1 MGLKTLHVHRSAGFT
16 LLEVLIAVFV
26 AATALLAVWK
36 LHARE
41 AGLVQDIEFQATAP
55 FLAEHV
61 LAKIDALPPER
72 HVSGPCN
79 VDDTAVSSGKL
90 PLRCEILIEWMDPK
104 PWKSLGASVERI
116 DVTVSDA
123 SETNRFHLRSYRFY
137 PMASD
142 SRGGRK

>member
-1 MGLKTLHVHRSAGFT
+1 MGLKMLHVNRSAGFT

-41 AGLVQDIEFQATAP
+41 AGLVQDIQFQAAAP

-72 HVSGPCN
+72 HVSGPCR
-79 VDDTAVSSGKL
+79 VGDTEASSGRT
-90 PLRCEILIEWMDPK
+90 PLRCEILIEWMDPR
-104 PWKSLGASVERI
+104 PSLGASVERI

>member
-1 MGLKTLHVHRSAGFT
+1 MGLNKLHAHRSTGFT

-41 AGLVQDIEFQATAP
+41 AGLVQDIQFQATAP
-55 FLAEHV
+55 FLAEQT
-61 LAKIDALPPER
+61 LAEIDALPPER
-72 HVSGPCN
+72 HASGPCR
-79 VDDTAVSSGKL
+79 VDDTAASSGSI

-116 DVTVSDA
+116 DITVSDA
-123 SETNRFHLRSYRFY
+123 SETNRFRLRSYRFY
-137 PMASD
+137 PMLSD
-142 SRGGRK
+142 SRSRRK